1 MDNTNVNQNQTSN
14 RPDRRGSNNPMFGRT
29 HSQQSRN
36 KMSQSHKAYQQSIRS
51 NQSNTN
57 QNRNYVM
64 QPMTMQDF
72 LSNHPSMEDYLK
84 QLAKK
89 VVKEEIDKFMWRE
102 KNQRFSIPI

>member
-1 MDNTNVNQNQTSN
+1 MDNTNQNQASN
-14 RPDRRGSNNPMFGRT
+14 RPDRRGSNNPMFGKT
-29 HSQQSRN
+29 HSQESRN

-64 QPMTMQDF
+64 QPMTMQQF
-72 LSNHPSMEDYLK
+72 LSNNPSVEDYLK

-89 VVKEEIDKFMWRE
+89 VVKEEIDKFIWRE
-102 KNQRFSIPI
+102 QNQRISIPNI

>member
-1 MDNTNVNQNQTSN
+1 MDNTNQNQASN
-14 RPDRRGSNNPMFGRT
+14 RPDRRGSNNPMFGKT
-29 HSQQSRN
+29 HSQESRN
-36 KMSQSHKAYQQSIRS
+36 KMSQSHRAYQQRIRD

-72 LSNHPSMEDYLK
+72 LSNHPSVEDYLK

-89 VVKEEIDKFMWRE
+89 VIREEIDKFIWRE
-102 KNQRFSIPI
+102 QNQRISIPNI

>member
-1 MDNTNVNQNQTSN
+1 MDNNTENNVPKRRDCSGQNNGFYGKS
-14 RPDRRGSNNPMFGRT
+14 
-29 HSQQSRN
+29 HSQESRN
-36 KMSQSHKAYQQSIRS
+36 KMSQSHRAYQQRIRD

-72 LSNHPSMEDYLK
+72 LSNHPSVEDYIK

-89 VVKEEIDKFMWRE
+89 VVKEEIDKFIWRE
-102 KNQRFSIPI
+102 QNQRISIPNI

>member
-1 MDNTNVNQNQTSN
+1 MDNTNVNQNS

-29 HSQQSRN
+29 HSPESRN

-57 QNRNYVM
+57 QNRNVM

-89 VVKEEIDKFMWRE
+89 VVKEEIDKFIWRE
-102 KNQRFSIPI
+102 KNQRLSIPI

>member
-1 MDNTNVNQNQTSN
+1 MDNTNVNQNS

-29 HSQQSRN
+29 HSQESRN

-72 LSNHPSMEDYLK
+72 LSNHPSVEDYIK

-89 VVKEEIDKFMWRE
+89 VVKEEIDKFIWRE
-102 KNQRFSIPI
+102 KNQRLSIPI